1 MFHLNM
7 VTVMLKY
14 TANVLTQY
22 TSVDK
27 KFRYGCIFRTE
38 SVASGQYQISTH
50 ISVSDLYGLRACKT
64 DSELIQIR
72 FTVLYQTKSA

>member
-22 TSVDK
+22 TSVAK
-27 KFRYGCIFRTE
+27 KSRYGCIFGTE

-50 ISVSDLYGLRACKT
+50 ISVSDLYEMQASGLVK
-64 DSELIQIR
+64 LIQN
-72 FTVLYQTKSA
+72 